1 MPKYQIIIGRA
12 EKVDFTGIALNVPA
26 KIDTGAFRSS
36 VHACDIKEVK
46 KKDGTKVLRFNLF
59 GHPCAP
65 VKRPI
70 EVDRYDK
77 LDVKSSNGS
86 AETRYEV
93 TMKIKIGPKIFN
105 TSFTLADRGNNVFP
119 VLIGRKAL
127 SKRFV
132 VDTAK
137 TSVKRQD
144 LIKEFGLT
152 GPVSE
157 EDFED

>member
-1 MPKYQIIIGRA
+1 MAKYQIIIGRA
-12 EKVDFTGIALNVPA
+12 ERVDFTGISLNVPA
-26 KIDTGAFRSS
+26 KIDSGAFRSS
-36 VHACDIKEVK
+36 VHASDIKEVK
-46 KKDGTKVLRFNLF
+46 NKEGVKVLRFNLF

-70 EVDRYDK
+70 EVDTYDK
-77 LDVKSSNGS
+77 LSVKSSNGS
-86 AETRYEV
+86 VEERYEV
-93 TMKIKIGPKIFN
+93 TLKIKIGSKIFN
-105 TSFTLADRGNNVFP
+105 TSFTLADRASNVFP

-127 SKRFV
+127 TGRYMI
-132 VDTAK
+132 DTSR